1 LRPRG
6 NRLRRRR
13 KAGSSAIIF
22 GFAAILY
29 ACLIF
34 YSSSQT
40 DIPAIAMPIF
50 SLSDKLVHFL
60 EFALFG
66 SLLFLTFA
74 SAGWRPW
81 DAPLAI
87 VLGGIYGVTDEMHQ
101 LFVPGRFADPAD
113 ALVNCV
119 GVLAAVLILACIDRR
134 MHPSQVP
141 RLDGKA

>member
-1 LRPRG
+1 MLKPKG

-13 KAGSSAIIF
+13 KARSSIIVF

-29 ACLIF
+29 ACLIYYF
-34 YSSSQT
+34 SSQSV
-40 DIPAIAMPIF
+40 IPTFAAPVVY
-50 SLSDKLVHFL
+50 LSDKLVHFI

-87 VLGGIYGVTDEMHQ
+87 ILGGIYATMDEVHQ
-101 LFVPGRFADPAD
+101 FFVPGRVADPMD
-113 ALVNCV
+113 ALANWA
-119 GVLAAVLILACIDRR
+119 GVFVAVLILACIDRR
-134 MHPSQVP
+134 IYPS
-141 RLDGKA
+141 